1 MSIDNIFGR
10 LFPPQACAID
20 HSRNIAGCDFE
31 TDQVDYTF
39 LERASK
45 YIVNTHRQLVLLR

>member
-20 HSRNIAGCDFE
+20 HSRNIAGRDFE
-31 TDQVDYTF
+31 TDQVDYIF

-45 YIVNTHRQLVLLR
+45 YSYQDN